1 MPLAIIFLN
10 MHFLPIMHKLKTV
23 IFLLVIFVAAERFC
37 HKQTR
42 GFAMQKILSHLPTD
56 EEAFPLSDGD
66 YAHIDTLLAEPFTF
80 LHSGGQCYAFISE
93 DKTTVLKLF
102 KQHHLR
108 WWRLLRA
115 LPLPAFFEP
124 LRAQQL
130 QKMEHY
136 SPLFL
141 ESCTIAYRDFKEQSG
156 LIYLHLNK
164 TRHFNRKATLI
175 DPLGIAHTL
184 DLDNTQFALQKKA
197 QLCYPKFRQ
206 LLKEGNLADAKACI
220 DSLFALIGNR
230 ERKGIRDR
238 DPHIRKNIGFIG
250 NQAIEIDI
258 GSFTRAAPDALG
270 SEWAKTT
277 RRLLAYLTK
286 HNTELSHYLEG
297 VYTPSK
303 EKPHG

>member
-1 MPLAIIFLN
+1 

-23 IFLLVIFVAAERFC
+23 IFSLVVFVAVERFC
-37 HKQTR
+37 HKHTR
-42 GFAMQKILSHLPTD
+42 GFAMQKIFSQLPAG
-56 EEAFPLSDGD
+56 EEEFSLFDAD
-66 YAHIDTLLAEPFTF
+66 YAHIDMVLAQPFTF
-80 LHSGGQCYAFISE
+80 LHSGGQCYAFISQ
-93 DKTTVLKLF
+93 DGTTVLKLF

-108 WWRLLRA
+108 WWHLLHA
-115 LPLPAFFEP
+115 LPLPHFFEP
-124 LRAQQL
+124 LRAKQL

-164 TRHFNRKATLI
+164 THHFNRKATLI

-184 DLDNTQFALQKKA
+184 DLDNTQFALQKNA

-206 LLKEGNLADAKACI
+206 LVQEGNLADAKICI
-220 DSLFALIGNR
+220 DSLFNLIR
-230 ERKGIRDR
+230 DRARKGIKDR

-258 GSFTRAAPDALG
+258 GSFTKGAPDPLC
-270 SEWAKTT
+270 SDWTKIT
-277 RRLLAYLTK
+277 RRLHAYLTK
-286 HNTELSHYLEG
+286 HNTELSHYLNSLQE
-297 VYTPSK
+297 S
-303 EKPHG
+303 PHG

>member
-23 IFLLVIFVAAERFC
+23 IFLLVLFVAAERFC

-42 GFAMQKILSHLPTD
+42 GFAMQKIASHLPSD
-56 EEAFPLSDGD
+56 EEAFPLADGD
-66 YAHIDTLLAEPFTF
+66 YAPIDTLLTEPFTF
-80 LHSGGQCYAFISE
+80 LHSGGQCYAFISR
-93 DKTTVLKLF
+93 DGTTVLKLF

-108 WWRLLRA
+108 WWRLLHA

-124 LRAQQL
+124 LRARQL

-141 ESCTIAYRDFKEQSG
+141 ESCRIAYRDFKDESG

-164 TRHFNRKATLI
+164 TRHFKRKATLI

-206 LLKEGNLADAKACI
+206 LLQEGNLTDAKACI
-220 DSLFALIGNR
+220 DSLFTLMRDR
-230 ERKGIRDR
+230 ERKGIKDR

-250 NQAIEIDI
+250 NQAIEIDM
-258 GSFTRAAPDALG
+258 GSFTKAAPG
-270 SEWAKTT
+270 SQNGDWTKIT
-277 RRLLAYLTK
+277 RRLHAYLTK
-286 HNTELSHYLEG
+286 HNTELSYYLQ
-297 VYTPSK
+297 
-303 EKPHG
+303 EKLHG